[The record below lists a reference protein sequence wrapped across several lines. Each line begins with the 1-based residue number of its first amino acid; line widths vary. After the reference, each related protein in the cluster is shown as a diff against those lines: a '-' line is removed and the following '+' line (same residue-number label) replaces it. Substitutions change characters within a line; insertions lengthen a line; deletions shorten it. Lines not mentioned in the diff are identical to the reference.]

1 VCLCVCVCVCARARA
16 RTHVSLLTH
25 SVMRGI
31 LSHRIALA
39 VRGAIR
45 LGRLAGRAEG
55 TFSHLRDMVNS
66 LRFAHTHAYR
76 QSVMRDAVRKL
87 LLPGSPHAAAAMA
100 LCKDSARAF
109 LVAAEAT
116 SDEVAGAL
124 YDGLANGGE

>member
-1 VCLCVCVCVCARARA
+1 MC
-16 RTHVSLLTH
+16 
-25 SVMRGI
+25 GI